1 MRNRMKQ
8 KLLAGKTALGVS
20 IMIPSVQLVEMAG
33 KLGYDWV
40 LIDCEHGSI
49 SLETVEYM
57 VMAAEASNI
66 TPIIRPQK
74 NDPELIGQYMDRG
87 VMGIQAPHVSSA
99 AEAQEVVNA
108 VKYYPVGNRSLAVGT
123 RSANYGFGISL
134 TDYAQQ
140 ANQDLLVCVQIED
153 KDAVDNLDSIAKVEG
168 IDVLFLGPSDLSQS
182 LGHPGNAGHPVVKK
196 VMDDAFCK
204 IIESGKLAGTAGN
217 LEITPRRL
225 EQGVKYYYT
234 HLTTLLAYSSSVFL
248 GNAKE

>member
-1 MRNRMKQ
+1 MRNKMKQ
-8 KLLAGKTALGVS
+8 KLLAGKAALGVS

-49 SLETVEYM
+49 TLETVEYM
-57 VMAAEASNI
+57 VMAAEASSI

-99 AEAQEVVNA
+99 EEAREIINA
-108 VKYYPVGNRSLAVGT
+108 VKYQPIGSRSLAVGT
-123 RSANYGFGISL
+123 RSANYGFGITL
-134 TDYAQQ
+134 TEYAEQ

-153 KDAVDNLDSIAKVEG
+153 KDAVDNLDAIAKVEG
-168 IDVLFLGPSDLSQS
+168 IDVLFIGPSDLSQS
-182 LGHPGNAGHPVVKK
+182 LGHPGNAGHPAVQK
-196 VMDDAFCK
+196 VMDDAFSK
-204 IIESGKLAGTAGN
+204 IIESGKVAGTAGN

-225 EQGVKYYYT
+225 EQGVQYYYT
-234 HLTTLLAYSSSVFL
+234 HLTTLLAYSSSAFL
-248 GNAKE
+248 GCVKD